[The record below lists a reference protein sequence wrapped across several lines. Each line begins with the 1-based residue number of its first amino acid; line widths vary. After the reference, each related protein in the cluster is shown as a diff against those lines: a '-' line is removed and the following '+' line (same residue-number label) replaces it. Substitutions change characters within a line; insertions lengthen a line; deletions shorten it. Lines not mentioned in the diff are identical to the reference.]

1 MARFLLV
8 YFGVYGGLH
17 LYMFVKLVLGV
28 SKRAAFVAPVAAW
41 LLLMIL
47 APIITYR
54 LDRAGRFGTAGLMA
68 ITGFTWMAVLFWFF
82 SISIVGDVWNLTVRA
97 ASLIR
102 PGAARLA
109 LPRGPMLAAT
119 GLIILVLSVW
129 GLVGAWR
136 IRVVEVDIASAR
148 LPEGSDPIRIVQI
161 SDVHLGLIVGER
173 RLRRIVSVVEGAR
186 PDVLVSTGDLVDA
199 SDHGLG
205 DVYELLAA
213 IKAPLGKFAV
223 LGNHEFYAGLDG
235 SLAFHEAAGFRVLRQ
250 ESVLVGG
257 RLRIAGVDDDS
268 ARHVG
273 VEPSAD
279 ESKALE
285 GAGEGEAVVLLKHR
299 PTVSGDLAGRFDLQ
313 LSGHTHGGQIFPF
326 TLIVD
331 RASRYSRG
339 LHDLGKGSS
348 LYVSLG
354 TGTWGPPMRV
364 LAPAEVTVITLR
376 PL

>member
-136 IRVVEVDIASAR
+136 IRVVEVDIASSR
-148 LPEGSDPIRIVQI
+148 LTEGSDPIRIVRIIASSRTAMGRNSAVLRTVI
-161 SDVHLGLIVGER
+161 SPFR
-173 RLRRIVSVVEGAR
+173 S
-186 PDVLVSTGDLVDA
+186 P
-199 SDHGLG
+199 
-205 DVYELLAA
+205 
-213 IKAPLGKFAV
+213 KFA
-223 LGNHEFYAGLDG
+223 G
-235 SLAFHEAAGFRVLRQ
+235 RV
-250 ESVLVGG
+250 
-257 RLRIAGVDDDS
+257 
-268 ARHVG
+268 
-273 VEPSAD
+273 
-279 ESKALE
+279 
-285 GAGEGEAVVLLKHR
+285 
-299 PTVSGDLAGRFDLQ
+299 
-313 LSGHTHGGQIFPF
+313 
-326 TLIVD
+326 
-331 RASRYSRG
+331 
-339 LHDLGKGSS
+339 
-348 LYVSLG
+348 
-354 TGTWGPPMRV
+354 
-364 LAPAEVTVITLR
+364 
-376 PL
+376 